1 MLRQSDET
9 PRQSEEKM
17 YEEKFS
23 KEPTPEISISRV
35 DLPPQTCE
43 PPVPLPITN
52 ISHYEVKAQTECA
65 PSINLVENV
74 TKEVIEKTTNQ
85 NVVIIEKQLL
95 EKEMSDPEIKPEPQ
109 PQPQPQSIEPELEQ
123 EPEPVVESVPIPA
136 PALPTL
142 ELTPT
147 PVPEAASIPLVEEI
161 ADPII
166 VPVTQELEVEKEVIS
181 IETPQPEQTE
191 VAPEVKESIEVV
203 EIESPPAVVQQET
216 EPAPE
221 C

>member
-1 MLRQSDET
+1 MMRQSEEM
-9 PRQSEEKM
+9 PRQSEEKL

-52 ISHYEVKAQTECA
+52 ISHYEVKPQTECA

-95 EKEMSDPEIKPEPQ
+95 EKEMSDPEIEPE
-109 PQPQPQSIEPELEQ
+109 PQPQPQSIEPELEL

-136 PALPTL
+136 PAPPTL
-142 ELTPT
+142 ELAPT
-147 PVPEAASIPLVEEI
+147 PVPVPASAPVIEEI
-161 ADPII
+161 ADPIV
-166 VPVTQELEVEKEVIS
+166 VPVIQELEVEKEITSV
-181 IETPQPEQTE
+181 ETPQPEQIE
-191 VAPEVKESIEVV
+191 VVPEVKESIEVA
-203 EIESPPAVVQQET
+203 EIESPPAVEQQET